1 MFDSV
6 SQSLVAIENNVP
18 LADSRI
24 VAEKPDIQHGPFM
37 TNTVLKYQGQVE
49 AKCGLIHFE
58 NGAVKTATSR
68 STKYQ
73 RYARL
78 TELQTNAYLGL
89 VKNTPQSVEL
99 KIDLAVAF
107 DEAKRIIANLQV
119 TDNQLQ
125 DVFET
130 LRDAKLLR
138 STIEDLEDKALSLRK
153 TLQFLKIGEEMMFPG
168 QSKTRGKRT
177 AFPVKLI
184 KTKSGN
190 FVAQYLL
197 LFE

>member
-1 MFDSV
+1 MFDSI
-6 SQSLVAIENNVP
+6 SQSLVVIENNVP

-24 VAEKPDIQHGPFM
+24 VAEKLDIQHGPFM

-49 AKCGLIHFE
+49 AKCGIIHFE
-58 NGAVKTATSR
+58 NGEIKGR
-68 STKYQ
+68 GRPE

-107 DEAKRIIANLQV
+107 DEAKRIIANSQVQV
-119 TDNQLQ
+119 TNNQPQ

-138 STIEDLEDKALSLRK
+138 STIEDLEDKALSLKK
-153 TLQFLKIGEEMMFPG
+153 TLQFLKTGEEMLFPS
-168 QSKTRGKRT
+168 QMHTRGKRK
-177 AFPVKLI
+177 APPVKLFR
-184 KTKSGN
+184 TKSGE
-190 FVAQYLL
+190 VVEQMLL
-197 LFE
+197 LFA